1 MPFRRNNE
9 RNGLH
14 IVRVNKA
21 LPATGDFASVT
32 GAHRVFAAYF
42 QERDVFPVMATKP
55 ARSVP
60 EEKNEDDDRYRYAK

>member
-21 LPATGDFASVT
+21 LPATGDFVPVA
-32 GAHRVFAAYF
+32 GAYRVFAAYF

-60 EEKNEDDDRYRYAK
+60 EEKN